1 LFGIII
7 SLTASIGFGSSSVFA
22 KISMQKMQSG
32 TTTLI
37 SLITSTIIT
46 LFVSTL
52 FTQTEEYNKLN
63 IEILMLL
70 FYIGVLTYFFGRL
83 LNYTSVQ
90 YIGVN
95 KATPII
101 GTTPLFASLTAI
113 IFMNEKITTPIMIG
127 TALIIMGIIL
137 ITRKTIDATKY

>member
-1 LFGIII
+1 MFGIII

-63 IEILMLL
+63 TEPDMIYIPAGPMVTGNFAVEIDKG
-70 FYIGVLTYFFGRL
+70 YAKSSDGE
-83 LNYTSVQ
+83 
-90 YIGVN
+90 
-95 KATPII
+95 A
-101 GTTPLFASLTAI
+101 
-113 IFMNEKITTPIMIG
+113 EKIDIEN
-127 TALIIMGIIL
+127 
-137 ITRKTIDATKY
+137 